1 MAPREHTQHTDVELP
16 LLAVVWLPA
25 RYACWSC
32 MVSVKTGRRAW
43 TLVGYIWD
51 GMFPLAF
58 LVRYWRTKRDKKF
71 LCVLLMGVA
80 QVAWYCNPSHCGI
93 DKRRFGFVAAV
104 IHLLSIT
111 QLLTMVDGVAQWFAL
126 LMPPT

>member
-1 MAPREHTQHTDVELP
+1 MVAPRELTQHTDVELP
-16 LLAVVWLPA
+16 LLAVMWFPA

-71 LCVLLMGVA
+71 LCVLLMGVLRFLGA
-80 QVAWYCNPSHCGI
+80 VVSHTVALANADLGLWQP
-93 DKRRFGFVAAV
+93 
-104 IHLLSIT
+104 
-111 QLLTMVDGVAQWFAL
+111 
-126 LMPPT
+126 